1 MIADYHQ
8 AIIDAV
14 PDLAERLER
23 AGVRQWLAAQHKV
36 RLDGRDWFIL
46 AGDRIASEP
55 EAILTFAAEKGLVT
69 KEEIDRAGATQPL
82 PPDVETVDVNI
93 QDRGEK

>member
-8 AIIDAV
+8 GIIDAV

-23 AGVRQWLAAQHKV
+23 AGVQQWLAAQHKV
-36 RLDGRDWFIL
+36 TLDGRIWFVL

-55 EAILTFAAEKGLVT
+55 EAMLTFAAEKGLVS
-69 KEEIDRAGATQPL
+69 KEEIERAGAAQP
-82 PPDVETVDVNI
+82 PPSDVETVDI
-93 QDRGEK
+93 DPHTQGED